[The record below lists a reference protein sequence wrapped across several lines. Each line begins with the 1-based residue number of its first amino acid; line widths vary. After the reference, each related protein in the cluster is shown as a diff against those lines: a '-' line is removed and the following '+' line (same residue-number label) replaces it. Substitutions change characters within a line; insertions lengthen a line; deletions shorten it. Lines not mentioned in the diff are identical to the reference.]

1 MIPSSRSPAL
11 WEFLCGWTSFCRL
24 NARTVVEIEVDLPFL
39 PESLKTP
46 TIAEVK
52 QTFGTV

>member
-39 PESLKTP
+39 SESLKTP